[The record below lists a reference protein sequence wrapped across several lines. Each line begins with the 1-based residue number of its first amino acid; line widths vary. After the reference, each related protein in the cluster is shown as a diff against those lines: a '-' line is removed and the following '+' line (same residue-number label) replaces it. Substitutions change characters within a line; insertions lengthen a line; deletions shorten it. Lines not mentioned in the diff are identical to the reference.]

1 MVLLCKKIIASVL
14 KKGKQKGRVD
24 EADISCLPHQPA
36 ASCGLDGQHQLEM
49 PSHNYRRAKKYKLRN
64 ALLKHTEVATHACS
78 VVYLVHACHTITSPG
93 QRMGSQLY

>member
-1 MVLLCKKIIASVL
+1 MVLLFKKNNISAL

-49 PSHNYRRAKKYKLRN
+49 PSHIEEPKNTNSEIMLCSN
-64 ALLKHTEVATHACS
+64 ILK
-78 VVYLVHACHTITSPG
+78 
-93 QRMGSQLY
+93 

>member
-1 MVLLCKKIIASVL
+1 MVLLCKKIILASAL
-14 KKGKQKGRVD
+14 KKVKQKGRVD

-49 PSHNYRRAKKYKLRN
+49 PSHIEEPKKYKLRN

-78 VVYLVHACHTITSPG
+78 VVRLVHACPSCFHYCSK
-93 QRMGSQLY
+93 